1 MTEELVTF
9 ETAKLAKEKGFD
21 EECRNMWMYTDE
33 TPVEVNAPKDEVLI
47 ESFTA
52 MFLNHMKDPVR
63 LLEII
68 TKAPKIRPLRNSTL
82 PPPMYCRPTQDLLE
96 RWLRDKHSIML
107 FAPEPVYLYGIL
119 AGWTAAAIHRLKL
132 PIDYTYPDQDTKQTE
147 TYELA
152 REAALLH
159 ALKLLP

>member
-1 MTEELVTF
+1 MTEELVTL
-9 ETAKLAKEKGFD
+9 ETAQLAKEKGFD
-21 EECRNMWMYTDE
+21 EECRSMWMYADNL
-33 TPVEVNAPKDEVLI
+33 PIEVNAPKDEELI
-47 ESFTA
+47 GSFTA
-52 MFLNHMKDPVR
+52 MFLKYRDDPAK

-96 RWLRDKHSIML
+96 RWLREVHDIDVKTKCLAKAFIGRRG
-107 FAPEPVYLYGIL
+107 VYRATVTVL
-119 AGWTAAAIHRLKL
+119 LKAYV
-132 PIDYTYPDQDTKQTE
+132 DHTSNME